1 MVSDLLKKGFFIG
14 LGAAMSSKE
23 KFDKVVDEMI
33 AKGQVSPGEA
43 KDMMNQFKEKG
54 EQKNQEWS
62 AQSEQYIKDMIK
74 DLGFVTKEEYDALE
88 KRIQKLEEKYEKH

>member
-1 MVSDLLKKGFFIG
+1 MSDLLKKGFFIG

-23 KFDKVVDEMI
+23 KFDKVVDEML

-43 KDMMNQFKEKG
+43 KDMVNQFKEKG

-62 AQSEQYIKDMIK
+62 AQSEQYFKDMIK
-74 DLGFVTKEEYDALE
+74 DLGFVTREEYEALE
-88 KRIQKLEEKYEKH
+88 QRIQKLEEKHEQY